1 MQIPWDY
8 LVLQYDGRIENSIAM
23 IPHNPNQTSTA
34 NLWEAIKNK
43 DINGVLG
50 ELKNHNQEDICV
62 MNFTPPNSIERDTID
77 KLQQEIQHIF
87 HYNLNPTP
95 YHYEPHP
102 PQEESKITKEIL
114 NSLNDEMHKLNSE
127 LISRSNHLLLVN
139 TLHSLERQLRMQL
152 SVAKFETRLKTD
164 LENTLQKYMG
174 IGLDDVDVW
183 KKIRLGLHL
192 AILHHWSRED
202 QSLIFQ
208 KSDPN
213 KAIETSD
220 TTQTEIQYPIIEW
233 KQVKLERETGGESTT
248 DTVFINPPSD
258 LKTIDWTG
266 LDGTDMRKIILKM
279 REMETTDKE
288 MSIQQ
293 FIPPQVENDVW
304 QRAEETVHDILKNIW
319 TGFYEGVNQL
329 EYIDAPPT
337 DEAFSAFVLSVK
349 ENMQIL
355 SKTVHIQDRQ
365 IAFINTLNQLES
377 DINTLLPQQDPSTD
391 INTRKTILGLHLFII
406 YKWRDSR
413 FFEDTLE
420 REEQRNRD
428 ESVNKSKKTS
438 KKTPKKK
445 ATGLRS

>member
-1 MQIPWDY
+1 
-8 LVLQYDGRIENSIAM
+8 M
-23 IPHNPNQTSTA
+23 IPQTSNPTPTE

-43 DINGVLG
+43 DINGVLQ

-62 MNFTPPNSIERDTID
+62 MNFTPPNSIQPDTIN

-87 HYNLNPTP
+87 HYNLNPTL

-127 LISRSNHLLLVN
+127 LILRSNHLLIVN

-152 SVAKFETRLKTD
+152 SVAKFETSLKNN
-164 LENTLQKYMG
+164 LEITLQDYMG
-174 IGLDDVDVW
+174 LKLDDVDVW
-183 KKIRLGLHL
+183 KKIRLGLRL
-192 AILHHWSRED
+192 AILHHWSKKD
-202 QSLIFQ
+202 HSLIFQ
-208 KSDPN
+208 KSDQN

-220 TTQTEIQYPIIEW
+220 TTRTEIQYPMIEW
-233 KQVKLERETGGESTT
+233 KQVKLKRKTGEESTT
-248 DTVFINPPSD
+248 DTVFIDPPSD
-258 LKTIDWTG
+258 LKTLDWTG
-266 LDGTDMRKIILKM
+266 LDGTDMREIIVKM
-279 REMETTDKE
+279 REMQATDKE
-288 MSIQQ
+288 MSIKH
-293 FIPPQVENDVW
+293 FIPPENENDVW

-377 DINTLLPQQDPSTD
+377 DINTLLPQQNPSTD

-406 YKWRDSR
+406 YKWRDSQ
-413 FFEDTLE
+413 FFEDTLK

-438 KKTPKKK
+438 KKTPKNK